1 MESAYEIFAGE
12 IAAKG
17 TAYLVLQHCRA
28 GELEEL
34 LSRGRAELLG
44 LGASELYVTSRD
56 PAAPLSEG
64 VWEDFRLEFAR
75 DMLWMEREL
84 ADTPPAVGITLE
96 PLTRERG
103 GAWMTLHNACFFDAP
118 NSSTY
123 GPNDLERAMAEGHR
137 CGFAVVDGVLAGVYE
152 LDLTLRNNITTEEN
166 PLGVYHPH
174 AQYHHIKKENIG
186 LIEVMGLAVLPA
198 RLKEELELLAEY
210 ILEGKDPSENEMLEK
225 HSDWVK
231 EFLPKYPEITKENIM
246 DILQE
251 EVGQVFVH
259 VLEDAG
265 VYKCTPEGREAFRR
279 FIKAL

>member
-84 ADTPPAVGITLE
+84 ADTLPAVGITLE

-123 GPNDLERAMAEGHR
+123 DPNDLERAMAEGHR
-137 CGFAVVDGVLAGVYE
+137 CGFALVDGVLAGVYE
-152 LDLTLRNNITTEEN
+152 LDLTGELPEIEGIALHKDVRGKG
-166 PLGVYHPH
+166 LGRGLLH
-174 AQYHHIKKENIG
+174 A
-186 LIEVMGLAVLPA
+186 VMGELAG
-198 RLKEELELLAEY
+198 LE
-210 ILEGKDPSENEMLEK
+210 
-225 HSDWVK
+225 
-231 EFLPKYPEITKENIM
+231 
-246 DILQE
+246 
-251 EVGQVFVH
+251 
-259 VLEDAG
+259 
-265 VYKCTPEGREAFRR
+265 FRR
-279 FIKAL
+279 CRLLVATDNQTAFSLYRSAGFKAAGIRSRWYRMLPVFG

>member
-44 LGASELYVTSRD
+44 MGASQLYVTSRD

-64 VWEDFRLEFAR
+64 TWEDFRLEFVR

-84 ADTPPAVGITLE
+84 TALPPFGELTLE

-103 GAWMTLHNACFFDAP
+103 GAWITLHNACFFDAP

-123 GPNDLERAMAEGHR
+123 GPKDLERAMEEGHR
-137 CGFAVVDGVLAGVYE
+137 CGFVVAGGVLAGIYE
-152 LDLTLRNNITTEEN
+152 LDLT
-166 PLGVYHPH
+166 G
-174 AQYHHIKKENIG
+174 
-186 LIEVMGLAVLPA
+186 
-198 RLKEELELLAEY
+198 EL
-210 ILEGKDPSENEMLEK
+210 
-225 HSDWVK
+225 
-231 EFLPKYPEITKENIM
+231 PEIEGIALHKDFRGKGLGRQLLHAAMAELAGLDYPRCRLLVATDNQTAFSLYRSAGFKAAGIRSRWFQM
-246 DILQE
+246 LP
-251 EVGQVFVH
+251 VF
-259 VLEDAG
+259 G
-265 VYKCTPEGREAFRR
+265 
-279 FIKAL
+279 